1 MLGDEVSPVEQAL
14 LPVRD
19 CGCWVGVEYGQV
31 GGSGKECVNRDTVVN
46 GGWVVVCE

>member
-1 MLGDEVSPVEQAL
+1 MLGDEVSPVEEAL

-31 GGSGKECVNRDTVVN
+31 GGSGKE
-46 GGWVVVCE
+46 WVRMRVLSMIRL